1 MAVYQSFKER
11 LDLKADSSVSV
22 YDVNSLRRVKVS
34 VIRVSIVLVIV
45 VVLDV
50 LVGRGSKT
58 LQAADS
64 IRRRGLACVTIR
76 QHGRAGGVAW
86 QTD

>member
-50 LVGRGSKT
+50 LVEAPKRYRPLILSVLEGWP
-58 LQAADS
+58 A
-64 IRRRGLACVTIR
+64 
-76 QHGRAGGVAW
+76 
-86 QTD
+86 

>member
-22 YDVNSLRRVKVS
+22 YDVNSLRRVKVFRYS
-34 VIRVSIVLVIV
+34 G
-45 VVLDV
+45 LDGPRNRRRPRCF
-50 LVGRGSKT
+50 GRGSKT

-64 IRRRGLACVTIR
+64 IRPRGLARVTIR